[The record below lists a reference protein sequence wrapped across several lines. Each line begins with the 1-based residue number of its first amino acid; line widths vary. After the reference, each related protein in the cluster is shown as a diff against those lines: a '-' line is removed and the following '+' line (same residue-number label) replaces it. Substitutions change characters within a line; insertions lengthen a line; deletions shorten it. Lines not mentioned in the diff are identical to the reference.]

1 MLRIAEFALGN
12 GPAALM
18 GGPDQLEAVHANL
31 ERRAPRFQGPGTVM
45 SPR

>member
-18 GGPDQLEAVHANL
+18 AQAL
-31 ERRAPRFQGPGTVM
+31 ERCSRSNACQAGSG
-45 SPR
+45 SG